1 MDKNNFVRKI
11 MIDSRFRQ
19 SGTPGDFTYE
29 LKKAITL
36 PSRCAGMVLDVEMI
50 HSWYNVDEH
59 NWYVYVYEEWRD
71 FSYQQGEWPHWLQ
84 LHNKTSSP

>member
-36 PSRCAGMVLDVEMI
+36 PSRCAGMVLDVEMV
-50 HSWYNVDEH
+50 HSW
-59 NWYVYVYEEWRD
+59 
-71 FSYQQGEWPHWLQ
+71 
-84 LHNKTSSP
+84 